1 MTKSMI
7 KDLSIEDA
15 TNMLMYKAFEH
26 SASSFSSFLGN
37 KVTFDVC
44 HKIGTEPLLSHV
56 PIDERLNLLISELR
70 GDLKGIC
77 YLVFSKEDTKQI
89 ANTQL
94 TGSRAENN
102 ELQDALLM
110 ELDNILTASFVTV
123 LANELK
129 VSTHAYVPRLK
140 KVNRL
145 ELFSVLKSDELI
157 YHLTQKF
164 KVVYLI
170 EGIQI
175 SPIFTWAFDA
185 NISRHI
191 SQWQEKH
198 S

>member
-1 MTKSMI
+1 MTNSMI

-15 TNMLMYKAFEH
+15 ANVLMYKAFEH
-26 SASSFSSFLGN
+26 SASSFSSFLGK
-37 KVTFDVC
+37 KVTFDIC
-44 HKIGTEPLLSHV
+44 NKIGTEPLLGHI
-56 PIDERLNLLISELR
+56 PIDEKLNLLISELR

-89 ANTQL
+89 VNTQL
-94 TGSRAENN
+94 PGSKAQNG

-145 ELFSVLKSDELI
+145 ELFSILKSDELI

-164 KVVYLI
+164 KVAYLI

-185 NISRHI
+185 NISSYI